1 MNLFVK
7 LFLWFLAAI
16 ALMVAVVMFI
26 TWTTQAE
33 PVVRR
38 WHTSVIN
45 QTNIYADTA
54 RQIYDNE
61 GEKGLADFLDRVREA
76 DTIDEIGLINPKG
89 EISHLDNLNKEI
101 IQTMIGRALS
111 SNNVETETERPEA
124 IYAARTF
131 TRGNGDRYVLFVQWD
146 RPRPTPFF
154 GEANYRYAR
163 LLGLFLTALALCY
176 VFARYLSAPI
186 VKLSDATKKLAAGNL
201 QTRVAPEIG
210 SRGDE
215 IGKLAADFD
224 EMAERIEALINS
236 QKRLSRDVSHELR
249 SPLARLNVALELAK
263 QKGNA
268 ESQNLLD
275 RIEREARQL
284 NEMIA
289 QILQLSRLE
298 SQSETIEREQINLRK
313 LIERIVADANFE
325 AESQNKKVVIAE
337 NADCEIYG
345 NENLLRSAVENV
357 LRNALRYTNDIVE
370 VFLSKN
376 KSEIVVKIKD
386 YGKGV
391 AEEELANLFTPFYR
405 VSEARERKSGGAGLG
420 LAIAEQAVTSH
431 KGKITAKNAESG
443 GLIVEIKLPYSAA
456 HQQTISRTKAQKS
469 NKPQPSRVER

>member
-1 MNLFVK
+1 MNLFIK
-7 LFLWFLAAI
+7 IFLWFLAAI
-16 ALMVAVVMFI
+16 ALMVGVVMFL

-38 WHTSVIN
+38 WQISVIN
-45 QTNIYADTA
+45 QTSIYAATA

-61 GEKGLADFLDRVREA
+61 GEEGLSEFLKRVRDAE
-76 DTIDEIGLINPKG
+76 TIEEIGLVNQNG
-89 EISHLDNLNKEI
+89 EVSYLNNLDKEI
-101 IQTMIGRALS
+101 TGKLIAQSFS
-111 SNNVETETERPEA
+111 SDAVETETGRPEA
-124 IYAARTF
+124 IYAAKTF
-131 TRGNGDRYVLFVQWD
+131 TRENGEKYVLIVQWD

-154 GEANYRYAR
+154 GESNSRYIR
-163 LLGLFLTALALCY
+163 LLGLFLTAIAVCY

-186 VKLSDATKKLAAGNL
+186 VKLSEAAKQIASGNL

-215 IGKLAADFD
+215 IGKLGKDFD
-224 EMAERIEALINS
+224 EMAERIEALITS

-268 ESQNLLD
+268 ESQSLLD

-284 NEMIA
+284 NEMIS

-298 SQSETIEREQINLRK
+298 SQTETIERTPVNLCK
-313 LIERIVADANFE
+313 LIEKIVADANFE
-325 AESQNKKVVIAE
+325 AASLNKKVVIKD
-337 NADCEIYG
+337 NTDCEING

-357 LRNALRYTNDIVE
+357 LRNALRYTSETVE

-376 KSEIVVKIKD
+376 KSEIVVKIRD

-391 AEEELANLFTPFYR
+391 AEAELANLFTPFYR
-405 VSEARERKSGGAGLG
+405 VSEARERKSGGIGLG
-420 LAIAEQAVTSH
+420 LAIAEQAVQTH
-431 KGKITAKNAESG
+431 KGKITARNADGG

-456 HQQTISRTKAQKS
+456 RQQTI
-469 NKPQPSRVER
+469 